1 MASTVDPPNTESP
14 RPAVLIVDDTPAVA
28 DMIARWLRDEYRV
41 YTANTG
47 LDAIKLADEVHP
59 QLALIDILMARPDGF
74 EIAETLRAQQQ
85 HAGLA
90 IIFMTGL
97 VRAENATRASRVGAV
112 DVLQKPLERQV
123 VLACVR
129 RALEG

>member
-1 MASTVDPPNTESP
+1 
-14 RPAVLIVDDTPAVA
+14 
-28 DMIARWLRDEYRV
+28 
-41 YTANTG
+41 
-47 LDAIKLADEVHP
+47 
-59 QLALIDILMARPDGF
+59 MARPDGF